1 MSKVIQD
8 FKNLRGAWGYGTVV
22 FLLLFISTFLF
33 SEYPRDLYFLNEM
46 FMLPLVVL
54 CTVSFFQREFGG
66 FFSEIYATFPL
77 SFFSMIVRKLVL
89 LYSLIALIHFSW
101 VMTYVAKFDK
111 METVLYSYVKDVGQ
125 FQEVSW
131 LQLFLQ
137 ALPAYFIFTA
147 VTLLAMVVTK
157 KVYAGIGV
165 GFAIWLVEV
174 ISMGQIT
181 KRWTLFTVYIPE
193 DASFVVNR
201 LGLVIVSLIV
211 IIISIFWANKRE
223 KWIIN
228 DDSQ

>member
-8 FKNLRGAWGYGTVV
+8 FKSLRGAWGYGTIA
-22 FLLLFISTFLF
+22 FFLLFISSFLF

-46 FMLPLVVL
+46 FMLPFVVL

-77 SFFSMIVRKLVL
+77 SFFYMIVRKLVL
-89 LYSLIALIHFSW
+89 LYCLIALIHFSW
-101 VMTYVAKFDK
+101 TMAYVAKFDQLQ
-111 METVLYSYVKDVGQ
+111 TVRYSYLKGTIQ

-137 ALPAYFIFTA
+137 AVPAYFIFTSI
-147 VTLLAMVVTK
+147 TLLAMVVTK
-157 KVYAGIGV
+157 KVYAGIGI

-181 KRWTLFTVYIPE
+181 KRCALLTVYIPE
-193 DASFVVNR
+193 DASFFVNR
-201 LGLVIVSLIV
+201 LGLITTSILLIF
-211 IIISIFWANKRE
+211 ISIWWANKRE
-223 KWIIN
+223 KWIIT
-228 DDSQ
+228 DDSL